1 MQGWK
6 GSIPWDSIELLMNI
20 WWPLAER
27 MRFLP
32 TWSQQ
37 AGKDGLQIR
46 WDCDA
51 WTSEGLYW
59 IYELADYLASV
70 FPPPHSLPIC
80 IFKKLQLYLQM
91 SGLHSRKPGN
101 FQTRGVRKESLSSNT
116 KTTDLG
122 RFLLKFDIIWKFVT
136 KGAWNLFES
145 MPLGDYWSLLPAFL
159 KNQAIQ
165 SQFSRK
171 QFKFPLSQ
179 SRLVISTITL
189 ALPFRYPLW
198 TLTASYVTT

>member
-1 MQGWK
+1 
-6 GSIPWDSIELLMNI
+6 
-20 WWPLAER
+20 
-27 MRFLP
+27 
-32 TWSQQ
+32 
-37 AGKDGLQIR
+37 
-46 WDCDA
+46 
-51 WTSEGLYW
+51 
-59 IYELADYLASV
+59 
-70 FPPPHSLPIC
+70 
-80 IFKKLQLYLQM
+80 M

-179 SRLVISTITL
+179 SRLVISTLTL
-189 ALPFRYPLW
+189 ALPSLNTYCFLCYYIDLIIYIIIDCSW
-198 TLTASYVTT
+198 NLTYIRQEHPADILVFKMAIFWESQRMGMMLLNCGGA